1 MKLSLIALAVL
12 AMLSGCGSL
21 DGILANR
28 VACTVGKD
36 KAYVV
41 SAYGAIGIASTIDDA
56 DRAII
61 CK

>member
-1 MKLSLIALAVL
+1 MKRSLISLAVL
-12 AMLSGCGSL
+12 AMLSGCSSL

-28 VACTVGKD
+28 IACTIAKD

-41 SAYGAIGIASTIDDA
+41 SAYGALGIASTVDDA